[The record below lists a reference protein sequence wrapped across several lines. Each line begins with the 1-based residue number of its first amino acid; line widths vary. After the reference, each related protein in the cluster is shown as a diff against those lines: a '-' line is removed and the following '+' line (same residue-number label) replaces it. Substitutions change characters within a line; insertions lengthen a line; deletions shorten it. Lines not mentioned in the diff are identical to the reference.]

1 MVKIGV
7 LSLYYNNYNYGGLL
21 QAYAL
26 IYELKKLG
34 FDAEQISFDLS
45 TSPAVFKKTKIE
57 KLKNDPFGYV
67 YKNTFGKLAAKVFH
81 DSHEDF
87 ITQKTA
93 VRRESFR
100 SFMETIPHSRV
111 YTSSDIASSND
122 VYDIFL
128 CGSDQVWNPSYLR
141 SEFLLD
147 FVQPEKKKYSYAASI
162 GKDNLNPQEVAYLNA
177 KTQDYTAVSLRE
189 RTCMGLF
196 DRETTWV
203 LDPTMLL
210 DKNEWRTVSKKYP
223 INDKYVFVYFLGDT
237 KEHRTAVTEY
247 AKKHDLKIVTFP
259 HILNQFRESDD
270 GFGDYEIYDAD
281 PTQFLYLIDHS
292 ECVFTDSFHAVV
304 FSCLFEKHF
313 LVFERDFK
321 DKKERMNSRLISLLG
336 LLNQTERLCSANDF
350 SESVLMKP
358 NDALQSEAFRELQRS
373 SVAFLINLDQ

>member
-45 TSPAVFKKTKIE
+45 TSPAIFKKTKIE

-189 RTCMGLF
+189 KACMAIF

-210 DKNEWRTVSKKYP
+210 DKNEWRIVSKEYP
-223 INDKYVFVYFLGDT
+223 INGKYIFVYFLGDT
-237 KEHRTAVTEY
+237 KEHRTAVIEY
-247 AKKHDLKIVTFP
+247 AKKHNLKIVTFP

-270 GFGDYEIYDAD
+270 GFADYEIYDAD
-281 PTQFLYLIDHS
+281 PAHFLYLIDHS
-292 ECVFTDSFHAVV
+292 ECVFTDSFHAAI
-304 FSCLFEKHF
+304 FSCMFEKHF

-358 NDALQSEAFRELQRS
+358 NDAMQSEAFMELHRS
-373 SVAFLINLDQ
+373 SVAFLRHLG